1 MAEASY
7 KHQCIFHD
15 AEGLRSGL
23 SSFSHPSRVALIY
36 AFSREDPL
44 RVYDPQDLLRDHEP
58 KIKEIFVDFQDWWD
72 DALHSPGEHCSLIE
86 IESLDLAGLIAY
98 GGRSSAIFYQ
108 MWFTEHHPDICSVG
122 PVKRWLEHAA
132 LLLCQD
138 IALANDINIGTS
150 GYVLQGYAL
159 HAVRDYLVDQ
169 RNMLLGPDSRLRVYP
184 VLEAV
189 LGISRT
195 REEGAWARG
204 SLVFAEPELIP
215 EMDLLVEFSELNRPE
230 VKNFKHVRKYLLAVE
245 DSRRRLVSDG
255 NSIVGLTETPV
266 PPSSITAEFHGNF
279 GYLYLADEC
288 VCSFFDGS
296 FHATTRKA
304 KMVQLEE
311 SLLEIPFDQ
320 DLRHSLFQM
329 VMRIV
334 HRAQERKW
342 GCTLILDFNREPL
355 GIIGQSMSSPLDIS
369 DDKMLELGISLA
381 KMDGAL
387 HIDRNLRLLGFGC
400 LLDGHR
406 VSWEDSSRGAR
417 YNSALRFTAENENI
431 IVVVVSS
438 DQPVSIIQGGID
450 IQANC
455 EWAPVY
461 ENFQP
466 PTLNEWLE
474 GSEV

>member
-1 MAEASY
+1 MGEESY
-7 KHQCIFHD
+7 KNLCIFHD

-23 SSFSHPSRVALIY
+23 SSFSHPSRIALIY
-36 AFSREDPL
+36 AFTRSTPL

-58 KIKEIFVDFQDWWD
+58 KIKELFVDSREWKGKH
-72 DALHSPGEHCSLIE
+72 LHSPGEHCSLIE
-86 IESLDLAGLIAY
+86 TTSLDLAGLIAY

-108 MWFTEHHPDICSVG
+108 MWFTEHHPDICSTG
-122 PVKRWLEHAA
+122 PIKRWLEHAA

-150 GYVLQGYAL
+150 GYVLQGYGL

-169 RNMLLGPDSRLRVYP
+169 RNMLLGPDSRLRIYP

-204 SLVFAEPELIP
+204 SLVFIEPELIP
-215 EMDLLVEFSELNRPE
+215 GMDLLVTFSADNRPDM
-230 VKNFKHVRKYLLAVE
+230 KNFKHVRKYLLAAE

-255 NSIVGLTETPV
+255 ISIVGLTEAPV
-266 PPSSITAEFHGNF
+266 PPSSITADFHGNF

-288 VCSFFDGS
+288 VCSFFEGS

-311 SLLEIPFDQ
+311 ALLEFSFEQ
-320 DLRHSLFQM
+320 DLRHRIFRTIM
-329 VMRIV
+329 CIV
-334 HRAQERKW
+334 HQAQERKW
-342 GCTLILDFNREPL
+342 GCALILDLNPEPL
-355 GIIGQSMSSPLDIS
+355 GIIGQTMTTPLDMS
-369 DDKMLELGISLA
+369 DEKMLELAVSLA

-387 HIDRNLRLLGFGC
+387 HIDRHLRLLGFGC
-400 LLDGHR
+400 LMDGHR
-406 VSWEDSSRGAR
+406 VNWEDSSRGAR

-438 DQPVSIIQGGID
+438 DRPVSIIRGGID
-450 IQANC
+450 VQANC

-461 ENFQP
+461 EGFRP
-466 PTLNEWLE
+466 PTLEAWLE
-474 GSEV
+474 GA